1 MRRKTA
7 DVLKQV
13 AVQPPRMACAHEL
26 DSEYL
31 TPTDSAVTDIR
42 GSGEDFRIDVVVPC
56 PDCGQALELTLKEER
71 REEVDVD
78 FPLDDAE
85 IANS

>member
-1 MRRKTA
+1 
-7 DVLKQV
+7 
-13 AVQPPRMACAHEL
+13 MACDHEL
-26 DSEYL
+26 DGEYL
-31 TPTDSAVTDIR
+31 TRSDGAITDIY
-42 GSGEDFRIDVVVPC
+42 GAGEALRIDVVVPC
-56 PDCGQALELTLKEER
+56 PDCGQTLELTMREER

>member
-1 MRRKTA
+1 
-7 DVLKQV
+7 
-13 AVQPPRMACAHEL
+13 MACEHEL

-31 TPTDSAVTDIR
+31 TTTDSAITDIR
-42 GSGEDFRIDVVVPC
+42 GAGDGFRIDVVVPC
-56 PDCGQALELTLKEER
+56 PDCGQALELTLGEES

-85 IANS
+85 MANS

>member
-1 MRRKTA
+1 
-7 DVLKQV
+7 
-13 AVQPPRMACAHEL
+13 MACEHEL

-31 TPTDSAVTDIR
+31 TTTDSAITDIR
-42 GSGEDFRIDVVVPC
+42 GAGDDLRIEVIVPC
-56 PDCGQALELTLKEER
+56 PDCGQALELTMTEESR
-71 REEVDVD
+71 TEVDVD

>member
-1 MRRKTA
+1 
-7 DVLKQV
+7 
-13 AVQPPRMACAHEL
+13 MACAHEL

-31 TPTDSAVTDIR
+31 TTIDSAVTDIR
-42 GSGEDFRIDVVVPC
+42 GTGEELRFDVVVPC
-56 PDCGQALELTLKEER
+56 PDCGQALELTLAEER
-71 REEVDVD
+71 REEVDID

>member
-1 MRRKTA
+1 
-7 DVLKQV
+7 
-13 AVQPPRMACAHEL
+13 MACDHEL

-31 TPTDSAVTDIR
+31 TTTDSAITDIR
-42 GSGEDFRIDVVVPC
+42 GTGEKLRIDVVIPC
-56 PDCGQALELTLKEER
+56 PDCGQTLELTLSEER

-85 IANS
+85 MANS

>member
-1 MRRKTA
+1 MVC
-7 DVLKQV
+7 D
-13 AVQPPRMACAHEL
+13 HEL

-31 TPTDSAVTDIR
+31 TTTDSAITDIR
-42 GSGEDFRIDVVVPC
+42 GAGAELRIDVVVPC
-56 PDCGQALELTLKEER
+56 PDCGQTLELTLSEES

-85 IANS
+85 MANS

>member
-1 MRRKTA
+1 
-7 DVLKQV
+7 
-13 AVQPPRMACAHEL
+13 MACAHEL

-31 TPTDSAVTDIR
+31 TTTDSTVTEIR
-42 GSGEDFRIDVVVPC
+42 GAGESLRIDVILPC
-56 PDCGQALELTLKEER
+56 PDCGQALELTLTEES

>member
-1 MRRKTA
+1 
-7 DVLKQV
+7 
-13 AVQPPRMACAHEL
+13 MACTHEL
-26 DSEYL
+26 DGEYL
-31 TPTDSAVTDIR
+31 TRSDGAITEIH
-42 GSGEDFRIDVVVPC
+42 GSGESFRIDVVVPC
-56 PDCGQALELTLKEER
+56 PDCGQTLELTMVEEQ

>member
-1 MRRKTA
+1 
-7 DVLKQV
+7 
-13 AVQPPRMACAHEL
+13 MACNHEL
-26 DSEYL
+26 DGEYL
-31 TPTDSAVTDIR
+31 TRSDAAITDIY
-42 GSGEDFRIDVVVPC
+42 GSDESFRIDVVVPC
-56 PDCGQALELTLKEER
+56 PDCGQTLELTMVEER